1 MHQRL
6 QPSIGLIS
14 STDTQKQMYSSDQ
27 VGMANVELVRVH
39 FHAERRLATTSPFS
53 PLSLVWLGRLR
64 FGWWTE

>member
-1 MHQRL
+1 
-6 QPSIGLIS
+6 
-14 STDTQKQMYSSDQ
+14 MYSSDQ